1 MWVANFVIGALGIF
15 LTYRM
20 NKEQIMI
27 DFSYFKKFLPKSFFP
42 ETEQTTIQ

>member
-1 MWVANFVIGALGIF
+1 MGIF

-27 DFSYFKKFLPKSFFP
+27 DFSFLKKYLPKSFFP
-42 ETEQTTIQ
+42 QTEENVYQ